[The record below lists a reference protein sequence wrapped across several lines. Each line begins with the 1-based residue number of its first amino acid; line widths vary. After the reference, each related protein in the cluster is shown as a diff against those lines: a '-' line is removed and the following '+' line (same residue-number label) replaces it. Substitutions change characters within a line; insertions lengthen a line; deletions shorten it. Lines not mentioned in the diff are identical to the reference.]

1 MMWILFGGRDEYRNK
16 RFEIWTDMEPERG
29 VPRRLSEVER
39 KQVGGIG
46 MDVRVDSAWLTCV
59 PD

>member
-16 RFEIWTDMEPERG
+16 RFEIWTDMEPERR

-46 MDVRVDSAWLTCV
+46 MDV
-59 PD
+59 